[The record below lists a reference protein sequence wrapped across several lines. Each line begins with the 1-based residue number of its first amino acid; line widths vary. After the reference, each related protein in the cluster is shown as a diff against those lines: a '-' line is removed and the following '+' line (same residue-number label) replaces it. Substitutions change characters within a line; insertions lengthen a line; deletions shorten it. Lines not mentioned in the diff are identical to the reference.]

1 MERKSWGRRKR
12 MKYITRQ
19 MAGQILE
26 YKLSFGCPQIQ
37 KTFLRSW
44 QLVGTW
50 WMLLKWTG
58 SSAVIPVGR
67 VTGQRVTST
76 RAWPIQVEWQLFSP
90 WLWCLPFSCCTCSQV
105 ISTIPTQSLKFLKEA
120 GHGTTKE
127 EITKDAEG
135 LDEIDH
141 AEMEL
146 RRGQILWFRGLNR
159 IQTQVLW

>member
-1 MERKSWGRRKR
+1 MQRKNWDRRKR

-26 YKLSFGCPQIQ
+26 YKFSFVRPQIQ
-37 KTFLRSW
+37 KIFLRAW

-50 WMLLKWTG
+50 QTLAWMGWHFSHCFPSGK
-58 SSAVIPVGR
+58 VD
-67 VTGQRVTST
+67 
-76 RAWPIQVEWQLFSP
+76 RAKSDLPKGLTHKVEWQLFLP
-90 WLWCLPFSCCTCSQV
+90 WFWCLPFCCTCSQV